1 MKDLLKYLCPS
12 LGGDAIS
19 DCANNY
25 KKLEHLKMTYP
36 PEVSKESAMF
46 INLKA

>member
-12 LGGDAIS
+12 LGRDAIS

-25 KKLEHLKMTYP
+25 KNLEHLKMTYP
-36 PEVSKESAMF
+36 PEVTHDTAIF